1 MGVWRR
7 LKAILAK
14 PKTTEQK
21 AQEQIAAIEASIVS
35 MSSAA
40 QQSASEALRLRNEA
54 EEQRRRE
61 RTWEEDAR
69 DCIRRGDESAARECL
84 RRAESARLA
93 AERAEK
99 LAQAAEKDAD
109 EKMRRT
115 AQLRAE
121 LEALRAQTNL
131 LSSSGQFADA
141 EAAASRAR
149 AELSTPG
156 IGSLDALQAD
166 VESRRLEAEVQ
177 SQLADQTLGTE
188 TTKPDESSV
197 ARRFDALKAEIE
209 GKRKNTPHSDAS
221 ERRLSERDD

>member
-7 LKAILAK
+7 LKNILAK
-14 PKTTEQK
+14 PKTPEQQ
-21 AQEQIAAIEASIVS
+21 AQEQIAAIEASIVA

-40 QQSASEALRLRNEA
+40 QQSASEALRLRSEA

-69 DCIRRGDESAARECL
+69 DCIRRGDEAAAKECL

-99 LAQAAEKDAD
+99 LAQAAEKDAN
-109 EKMRRT
+109 EKMQRT

-156 IGSLDALQAD
+156 VGSLDALRSD

-177 SQLADQTLGTE
+177 SQLADQTQGIE
-188 TTKPDESSV
+188 TAKPDESSV
-197 ARRFDALKAEIE
+197 ERRLDALKAEIE
-209 GKRKNTPHSDAS
+209 GKRRNTSSADAS
-221 ERRLSERDD
+221 ERRLSEKDD